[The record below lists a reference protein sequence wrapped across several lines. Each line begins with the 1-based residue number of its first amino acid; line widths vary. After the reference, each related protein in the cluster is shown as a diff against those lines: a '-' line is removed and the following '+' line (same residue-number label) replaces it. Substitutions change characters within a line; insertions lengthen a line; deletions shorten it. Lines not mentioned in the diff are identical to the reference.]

1 VSFPVGF
8 SDDQQE
14 NEGDVLEV
22 TDEKL
27 GPGAQDHT
35 SKDSGHL
42 HDHHLAGEGAADVG
56 HTSAGRLLAALVLN
70 LIIPAVQVV
79 FGVRAHSM
87 ALISDAAHN
96 FSDFTAL
103 LIAYIANRIARR
115 GASVRNTFGYRR
127 AEILAALI
135 NAALL
140 TGIAGFIIYEAIG
153 RLYRLESVTA
163 PLVIM
168 AAGIGVLGNGLSAW
182 LLHRDSKHNLNMRGA
197 FLHMLGDLLTSVVVL
212 LNGIILTFKPW
223 YWLDPMLSVLIA
235 CFITWNCWTIL
246 KTAVS
251 ILMNATP
258 SGIEIAKVKDFLE
271 GVPGV
276 NGVHYLHA
284 WNLCSSSVALS
295 CHVVVPDQS
304 LSKVEPLSKKIRHL
318 LRHHFGIDHPVLQFE
333 TIPCGEGDLL
343 CGLNCARPEE
353 PASHPDGEK
362 AQSRRNLL
370 FRMPFLFWVRL
381 LVGVIF
387 IAASIDKILHPAA
400 FAQMVYNYQILPD
413 AFINLTAIVLPWVE
427 LVLGSL
433 LVVGL
438 WIPGSVVLANLLFLA
453 FFGSLLFNLARGLN
467 IHCGCF
473 SSSTQGNPLT
483 TWYLIRDAVF
493 LLLGGYLF
501 YGVFL
506 KRGREEG
513 RKQDHLSISND
524 KSTGGEG

>member
-1 VSFPVGF
+1 M
-8 SDDQQE
+8 
-14 NEGDVLEV
+14 EV
-22 TDEKL
+22 TDEKQA
-27 GPGAQDHT
+27 PGTVKSEGRDLVHV
-35 SKDSGHL
+35 HNRC
-42 HDHHLAGEGAADVG
+42 HVGECVPKVSRTGAV
-56 HTSAGRLLAALVLN
+56 RLLVALALN

-79 FGVRAHSM
+79 LGVRAHSM

-103 LIAYIANRIARR
+103 LVAYIASRIARK

-127 AEILAALI
+127 AEILAAVI
-135 NAALL
+135 NAAVL
-140 TGIAGFIIYEAIG
+140 TGIAFFIVYEAIG
-153 RLYRLESVTA
+153 RLYRPESVTGS
-163 PLVIM
+163 LVMM

-223 YWLDPMLSVLIA
+223 YWLDPILSILISL
-235 CFITWNCWTIL
+235 FIAWNCWKIL
-246 KTAVS
+246 KVAVT

-258 SGIEIAKVKDFLE
+258 GGLDITKVKDFLE
-271 GVPGV
+271 CVPGV
-276 NGVHYLHA
+276 DGIHYLHA

-304 LSKVEPLSKKIRHL
+304 LSRIERLSQRIRHQL
-318 LRHHFGIDHPVLQFE
+318 LHHFGIDHPVLQFE
-333 TIPCGEGDLL
+333 TTPCGEGDLL
-343 CGLNCARPEE
+343 CGLNCAG
-353 PASHPDGEK
+353 PDKPSGQSDGDV
-362 AQSRRNLL
+362 AASRRNVLL
-370 FRMPFLFWVRL
+370 RMPLLFWVRL
-381 LVGVIF
+381 LVGIIF

-413 AFINLTAIVLPWVE
+413 TFINVTAIVLPWLE
-427 LVLGSL
+427 LVLGCL
-433 LVVGL
+433 LLAGL
-438 WIPGSVVLANLLFLA
+438 WLPGTVVLANLLLLV

-473 SSSTQGNPLT
+473 SSNTQGDPMT
-483 TWYLIRDAVF
+483 TWYVVRDAFF

-506 KRGREEG
+506 KRGWGTEGQQERSFSHSEEL
-513 RKQDHLSISND
+513 RK
-524 KSTGGEG
+524 GE

>member
-1 VSFPVGF
+1 MILPVGF
-8 SDDQQE
+8 NDDHKA
-14 NEGDVLEV
+14 NEGKVLED
-22 TDEKL
+22 TYEKQAS
-27 GPGAQDHT
+27 GTEKPASQ
-35 SKDSGHL
+35 DSGHL
-42 HDHHLAGEGAADVG
+42 HDHHHAEECAVVVS
-56 HTSAGRLLAALVLN
+56 HTSAGRLVVALVLN

-153 RLYRLESVTA
+153 RLHRLESVTG
-163 PLVIM
+163 PLVII

-212 LNGIILTFKPW
+212 VNGIILTFKPW
-223 YWLDPMLSVLIA
+223 YWLDPILSIIIA

-246 KTAVS
+246 KTAGD

-258 SGIEIAKVKDFLE
+258 SGLEIGKVKDFLE
-271 GVPGV
+271 RVPGV

-304 LSKVEPLSKKIRHL
+304 LSRVEPLSQKIRHL
-318 LRHHFGIDHPVLQFE
+318 LLHHFRIDHPVLQFE
-333 TIPCGEGDLL
+333 TTPCGEGDLL
-343 CGLNCARPEE
+343 CGLNCARSDE
-353 PASHPDGEK
+353 PSGDADAGK
-362 AQSRRNLL
+362 GQSRLKML
-370 FRMPFLFWVRL
+370 FQRPLLFWVRL
-381 LVGVIF
+381 LVGAIF
-387 IAASIDKILHPAA
+387 IAASIDKILHPDA
-400 FAQMVYNYQILPD
+400 FARMVYNYQILPD
-413 AFINLTAIVLPWVE
+413 AFINVTAIVLPWVE
-427 LVLGSL
+427 LVLGTL
-433 LVVGL
+433 LIVGL
-438 WIPGSVVLANLLFLA
+438 WIPGTVVLANLLLLA
-453 FFGSLLFNLARGLN
+453 FFGSLLFNLARGLD

-473 SSSTQGNPLT
+473 STSTQGDPLT
-483 TWYLIRDAVF
+483 RWYVIRDAVF

-501 YGVFL
+501 FGVFL
-506 KRGREEG
+506 KRGREKG
-513 RKQDHLSISND
+513 RQQDC
-524 KSTGGEG
+524 